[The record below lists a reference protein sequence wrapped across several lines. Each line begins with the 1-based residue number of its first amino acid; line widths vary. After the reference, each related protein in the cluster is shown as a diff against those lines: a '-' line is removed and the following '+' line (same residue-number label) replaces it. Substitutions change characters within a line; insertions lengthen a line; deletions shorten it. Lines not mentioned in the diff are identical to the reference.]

1 MRRSIIIT
9 IVLCFGIGFATCKNE
24 GNSNAVNEMEGTAGK
39 QGVKNMVTII
49 EIPVTNM
56 TRAVKFYQVLLG
68 VAIETMTMEG
78 TELGVLPS
86 TEGTVNVVLVKGE
99 EYIPTKNGTL
109 IYLNPGD
116 DLQPALDR
124 VENNGGKVI
133 LRKTQISP
141 EMGYYAFFIDS
152 EGNKLGLH
160 SQK

>member
-1 MRRSIIIT
+1 MRKSIIIT
-9 IVLCFGIGFATCKNE
+9 IVMCLGIGITACKNE
-24 GNSNAVNEMEGTAGK
+24 SNPNAVNEMEGIGSK
-39 QGVKNMVTII
+39 QGAKNMVTII

-68 VAIETMTMEG
+68 VTIETMTMEG

-86 TEGTVNVVLVKGE
+86 IEGTVSVVLVKGE
-99 EYIPTKNGTL
+99 DYIPTKNGTL

-124 VENNGGKVI
+124 VEKNGGKVI
-133 LRKTQISP
+133 LPKTQISP
-141 EMGYYAFFIDS
+141 EMGYYSFFIDS